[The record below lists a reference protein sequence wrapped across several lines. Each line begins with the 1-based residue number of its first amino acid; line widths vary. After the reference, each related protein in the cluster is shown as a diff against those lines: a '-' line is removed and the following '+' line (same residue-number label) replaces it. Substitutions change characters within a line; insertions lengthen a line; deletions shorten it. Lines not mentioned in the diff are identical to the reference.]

1 MLLWVRSVGSFD
13 SDCNVLITLKRHLI
27 QIKKEFK
34 FVYPQLN
41 RCQWSDIKT
50 WYLVAVRVTPQF
62 LLLSHWDEAC
72 TSSTEPDKSSEV
84 KPLIKIIIY
93 SSSFTFTKTKSTAA
107 QKETKIF
114 LYQPSRTLFYF
125 YQEKLKRT
133 RPDLVASNKE
143 VFCPSGN

>member
-72 TSSTEPDKSSEV
+72 TSSTKPDKSSEV

-114 LYQPSRTLFYF
+114 YINQVEHYF
-125 YQEKLKRT
+125 IFIKK
-133 RPDLVASNKE
+133 N
-143 VFCPSGN
+143 